1 MVRRPWPVVSSEA
14 IQCWLLTTD
23 DGPRTTGYCFMRAFI
38 TGGTGF
44 IGGNLVRTLL
54 ADGHA
59 VRALVRRTSDRRNLA
74 GLPVELIEGDLDDQQ
89 QLAEQMAGCDVIFHV
104 AAHYSLWARD
114 RASIYRVNVTGTE
127 NLLAA
132 ARIARVKRV
141 VHTSSV
147 AAIGV
152 PPAGALGT
160 EETQTTLDKL
170 VSDYK
175 KSKFLAEQAAL
186 KAAREGLDVVIV
198 NPSTP
203 IGPYDIKPTPTG
215 EIILRFLQRRMP
227 AYVHT
232 GLNLI
237 DVEDVARGHILAWH
251 KGRTGERYILGHRNL
266 SLREM
271 LEMLAAITG
280 QRAPRLAVPH
290 ALPLAVAYLDERVLA
305 RYFGKTP
312 QVSFYSVQ
320 MSRKAMYYDSAK
332 AVRELGLPQSPI
344 EGALEKAVR
353 WFEANGYV

>member
-1 MVRRPWPVVSSEA
+1 
-14 IQCWLLTTD
+14 
-23 DGPRTTGYCFMRAFI
+23 MRAFV
-38 TGGTGF
+38 TGATGF
-44 IGGNLVRTLL
+44 IGSNLVRALL
-54 ADGHA
+54 ADGHE
-59 VRALVRRTSDRRNLA
+59 VRALVRPAGDLRNLS
-74 GLPVELIEGDLDDQQ
+74 GLPVELVGGDLESRRK
-89 QLAEQMAGCDVIFHV
+89 LAEQVGGCEVVFHV
-104 AAHYSLWARD
+104 AAHYSFWARD
-114 RASIYRVNVTGTE
+114 RESIYRVNVTGTE

-132 ARIARVKRV
+132 AHTARARRF

-152 PPAGALGT
+152 PPAGTLGT
-160 EETQTTLDKL
+160 EETQTTLDEL

-175 KSKFLAEQAAL
+175 KSKYLAEQAARQ
-186 KAAREGLDVVIV
+186 AAQDGLDVVIV

-203 IGPYDIKPTPTG
+203 VGPHDIKPTPTG
-215 EIILRFLQRRMP
+215 EIILRFLQDRMP

-237 DVEDVARGHILAWH
+237 DVADVARGHILAWQ

-266 SLREM
+266 SLKQM

-280 QRAPRLAVPH
+280 KPAPRFAIPH
-290 ALPLAVAYLDERVLA
+290 ALPLAVAYFDEMILA

-320 MSRKAMYYDSAK
+320 MSQKAMYYDSSK

-344 EGALEKAVR
+344 ERALEKAVQ

>member
-1 MVRRPWPVVSSEA
+1 
-14 IQCWLLTTD
+14 
-23 DGPRTTGYCFMRAFI
+23 MRAFV

-44 IGGNLVRTLL
+44 IGANLVRVLL
-54 ADGHA
+54 TDGYE
-59 VRALVRRTSDRRNLA
+59 VRALTRLGSDLRNLA
-74 GLPVELIEGDLDDQQ
+74 GLPVELVTGDLSDPQK
-89 QLAEQMAGCDVIFHV
+89 LAEQIAGCEVVFHL

-114 RASIYRVNVTGTE
+114 REAIYRANVEGTK

-132 ARIARVKRV
+132 ARSAHIKRFI
-141 VHTSSV
+141 HTSSV

-152 PPAGALGT
+152 PPPGTLGT
-160 EETQTTLDKL
+160 EETTTTLDEL

-175 KSKFLAEQAAL
+175 KSKFLAEQAVRE
-186 KAAREGLDVVIV
+186 AARAGLDVVIV

-215 EIILRFLQRRMP
+215 EIILRFLQDRMP

-237 DVEDVARGHILAWH
+237 AVEDVARGHILAWQ

-266 SLREM
+266 SLKEM

-280 QRAPRLAVPH
+280 KRAPRLALPH
-290 ALPLAVAYLDERVLA
+290 FIPLAIAYLDEMVLA
-305 RYFGKTP
+305 RYFGKAP

-320 MSRKAMYYDSAK
+320 MSQKAMYYDASK
-332 AVRELGLPQSPI
+332 AVRELGLPQSSI
-344 EGALEKAVR
+344 EGALEKAVQ
-353 WFEANGYV
+353 WFKANGYV

>member
-1 MVRRPWPVVSSEA
+1 
-14 IQCWLLTTD
+14 
-23 DGPRTTGYCFMRAFI
+23 MRAFV

-44 IGGNLVRTLL
+44 IGGNLVRALL
-54 ADGHA
+54 ADGYE
-59 VRALVRRTSDRRNLA
+59 VRALARRGSDRRNLE
-74 GLPVELIEGDLDDQQ
+74 GLAVELVEGDLDNRQI
-89 QLAEQMAGCDVIFHV
+89 LAEQIMGCDVVFHV

-114 RASIYRVNVTGTE
+114 RDSIYRVNVTGTE
-127 NLLAA
+127 NMLAA
-132 ARIARVKRV
+132 ARQARVKRF

-152 PPAGALGT
+152 PAPDTLGT
-160 EETQTTLDKL
+160 EETQTTLEAL

-175 KSKFLAEQAAL
+175 KSKFLAER
-186 KAAREGLDVVIV
+186 AAREAVRQGLDVVIV

-203 IGPYDIKPTPTG
+203 IGAYDLKPTPTG
-215 EIILRFLQRRMP
+215 DIILRFLQNRMP

-266 SLREM
+266 TLKEM

-280 QRAPRLAVPH
+280 KPSPRFAVPH
-290 ALPLAVAYLDERVLA
+290 FIPLTVAFADEMILA
-305 RYFGKTP
+305 RWFGKTP
-312 QVSFYSVQ
+312 QVSFSSVR
-320 MSRKAMYYDSAK
+320 MSQKAMFYDSSK

-344 EGALEKAVR
+344 EQALEKAVR
-353 WFEANGYV
+353 WFESNGYV